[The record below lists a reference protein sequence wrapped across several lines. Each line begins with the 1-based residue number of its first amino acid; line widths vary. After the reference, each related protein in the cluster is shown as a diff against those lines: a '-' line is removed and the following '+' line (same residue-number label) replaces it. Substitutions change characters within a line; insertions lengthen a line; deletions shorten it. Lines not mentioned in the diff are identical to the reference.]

1 MIWLLLA
8 CAKDVEDSATPIT
21 NYSEKGP
28 YNAGHSR
35 VLLTENERPLT
46 VEVWYPTQDALAPQ
60 LLPGAFLSGTQ
71 ESQYQE
77 LLNSGNPG
85 CATEETQATFQATPL
100 PGEHPLVVFSHCHEC
115 VRFSSFTV
123 AEHLAS
129 WGFVVAAPDHAGNTL
144 WEKLSESGLPLN
156 AETLAL
162 RFQDQQ
168 QVLDAML
175 IGGPEGVQVDPDRV
189 AAMGHSFGSVTSGLL
204 AQEDSRVKG
213 ALGLAAPM
221 ENPLLP
227 GVETSTLDKPLAI
240 LLAVEDNSITALG
253 NQLIVSNME
262 EAPNT
267 AYRLDVADAGHW
279 SVSDIAGLDPAFQAG
294 CGTDERMTDGT
305 EFEYLDPAQG
315 SAIAGH
321 FAAAFMAEL
330 LLGERGAVVGQTFD
344 GDLVS
349 GDR

>member
-1 MIWLLLA
+1 MA
-8 CAKDVEDSATPIT
+8 CAKDLGDSAQQSTD
-21 NYSEKGP
+21 YSKKGP

-35 VLLTENERPLT
+35 FVLSDNERPLT
-46 VEVWYPTQDALAPQ
+46 VEVWYPTQDELYPQALPE
-60 LLPGAFLSGTQ
+60 AFLAGNQ
-71 ESQYQE
+71 EAPYQEAQYQE
-77 LLNSGNPG
+77 LLNSGDPS
-85 CATEETQATFQATPL
+85 CASEQTQATFQAVPL

-115 VRFSSFTV
+115 LRFSSFTV

-156 AETLAL
+156 ADTLAMRL
-162 RFQDQQ
+162 QDQQ
-168 QVLDAML
+168 KVVDAML
-175 IGGPEGVQVDPDRV
+175 GGGPEGIQVDPERI

-204 AQEDSRVKG
+204 AQEDPRVRG

-240 LLAVEDNSITALG
+240 LLAVEDNSITTLG
-253 NQLIVSNME
+253 NQLIVSNLE
-262 EAPNT
+262 DASTT

-279 SVSDIAGLDPAFQAG
+279 SVSDIAGLHPDFQPG
-294 CGTDERMTDGT
+294 CGRDERMTDGT
-305 EFEYLDPAQG
+305 EFEYLAPVHG

-330 LLGERGAVVGQTFD
+330 LLDQAGSVLGQHFD
-344 GDLVS
+344 ADLVE
-349 GDR
+349 

>member
-1 MIWLLLA
+1 MIWLLIS
-8 CAKDVEDSATPIT
+8 CAKDPGDSAQQVT

-35 VLLTENERPLT
+35 VVLDDNERPLT
-46 VEVWYPTQDALAPQ
+46 VEVWYPTQDQLNPQALPE
-60 LLPGAFLSGTQ
+60 AFLANNQ
-71 ESQYQE
+71 AAQYQE
-77 LLNSGNPG
+77 LLNSGDPG
-85 CATEETQATFQATPL
+85 CASEQTQATFQAVPL
-100 PGEHPLVVFSHCHEC
+100 PGDPPLVLFSHCHEC
-115 VRFSSFTV
+115 LRFSSFTV

-156 AETLAL
+156 ADTLAIRL
-162 RFQDQQ
+162 QDQQ

-175 IGGPEGVQVDPDRV
+175 VGGPEGIQVDPDRV

-204 AQEDSRVKG
+204 AQEDPRVRG

-227 GVETSTLDKPLAI
+227 GVETSTIDKPLAI
-240 LLAVEDNSITALG
+240 LLAVEDNSITTLG
-253 NQLIVSNME
+253 NQLIVSNLE
-262 EAPNT
+262 DASTP

-279 SVSDIAGLDPAFQAG
+279 SVSDIAGLHPAFQPG
-294 CGTDERMTDGT
+294 CGRDERMTDGT
-305 EFEYLDPAQG
+305 EFQYLDPVQG

-321 FAAAFMAEL
+321 FAASFMAEL
-330 LLGERGAVVGQTFD
+330 LLGQAGAVLGQPFD
-344 GDLVS
+344 GDLVE
-349 GDR
+349 